1 MDKKN
6 IVSLHGSYFVNN
18 YGDILLINIFHDW
31 IKESFPTIQVNLPL
45 VNKKKIWEMPEP
57 TTTGL
62 INLLKSDCLV
72 YCGGGYFGEQPKNKG
87 RWSVRNFF
95 RHAIIGLL
103 AIIFRIPIA
112 IIGVE
117 VGPLSKS
124 WFRRIVLKIVRRS
137 KIVIVRNQESDV
149 FLRKYGINNAMIT
162 TDAVLTLNQ
171 QYTKE
176 LIELQTGNYIVL
188 HLRGYKYLKEALDYF
203 VTSLC
208 DVMRTIDEAP
218 IITFVEDAPNQ
229 YGPHY
234 ESLFS
239 IIEQKGFEYKVVRYS
254 GIHEV
259 LNTIKSA
266 KAVFTTKLHVGIT
279 AAAYNRKVFS
289 IYAHPKT
296 LRFHSQIG
304 NQAYCISL
312 SQLNKNYNI
321 TPKIKEFFESHSPV
335 LPESV
340 LSSAIRNRI
349 VLESFIQSCLK

>member
-18 YGDILLINIFHDW
+18 YGDVLLINIFHDW
-31 IKESFPTIQVNLPL
+31 IKESFPTVQVNLPL
-45 VNKKKIWEMPEP
+45 VNKKKILELPEP
-57 TTTGL
+57 TSTGL
-62 INLLKSDCLV
+62 INLLRSDCLV
-72 YCGGGYFGEQPKNKG
+72 YSGGGYFGEQPKNKG

-95 RHAIIGLL
+95 RHAIIGIL

-124 WFRRIVLKIVRRS
+124 WFRCVVLKIVRRS
-137 KIVIVRNQESDV
+137 KIVVVRNQESDV

-162 TDAVLTLNQ
+162 ADAVLALNQ
-171 QYTKE
+171 QYTKDHLE
-176 LIELQTGNYIVL
+176 PQTSNYIVL
-188 HLRGYKYLKEALDYF
+188 HLPGYKHSKEALDYF

-208 DVMRTIDEAP
+208 NVMRTIDIALTL
-218 IITFVEDAPNQ
+218 TFVEDTPNQ

-234 ESLFS
+234 KTLFS
-239 IIEQKGFEYKVVRYS
+239 IIEQNGFEYKVVRYS

-259 LNTIKSA
+259 LNTIKSSR
-266 KAVFTTKLHVGIT
+266 AVITTKLHVGIT

-304 NQAYCISL
+304 NQAYCLSL
-312 SQLNKNYNI
+312 NQLNESFNI
-321 TPKIKEFFESHSPV
+321 TPRIMEFFESRSPV
-335 LPESV
+335 LSESV